1 MKTLTLHL
9 FDVLENSAKAGA
21 TAVRIDFTAEGSTL
35 HIELED
41 DGPGFPPHLLT
52 NPADPYATTRTE
64 RPVGLGLA
72 LLRQA
77 AEETDGT
84 FRATNSKNG
93 GAHLEMCVVMAHWDA
108 RPLGDPAGLIL
119 ETAVAWPHL
128 MLTVAVQVE
137 EGSRVQAFNAVR
149 VAEALDGLPLSHPS
163 VHSILQA
170 DLEASFAPLIKWT
183 ERVRDQLFT
192 DSPSP

>member
-21 TAVRIDFTAEGSTL
+21 SEVRLDFAAIGSTL

-77 AEETDGT
+77 AEETGGA
-84 FRATNSKNG
+84 FQAANGKNG
-93 GAHLEMCVVMAHWDA
+93 GAHLQISVVMSHWDA
-108 RPLGDPAGLIL
+108 RPLGDPVGLIL
-119 ETAVAWPHL
+119 ETAMAWPQL
-128 MLTVAVQVE
+128 MLTVSVQVE
-137 EGSRVQAFNAVR
+137 EAPRVQAFNAVQ
-149 VAEALDGLPLSHPS
+149 VCEVLEGLPLSHPS
-163 VHSILQA
+163 VRPILQA
-170 DLEASFAPLIKWT
+170 DLEASFAALVEWAD
-183 ERVRDQLFT
+183 RVRDQLFT
-192 DSPSP
+192 DSTPH

>member
-21 TAVRIDFTAEGSTL
+21 ANVMLDFAATGSTL
-35 HIELED
+35 RIELED

-72 LLRQA
+72 LLKQT
-77 AEETDGT
+77 AEETGGA
-84 FRATNSKNG
+84 FRAANGKSG
-93 GAHLEMCVVMAHWDA
+93 GAHLQISVVMNHWDA

-119 ETAVAWPHL
+119 ETALAWPHL
-128 MLTVAVQVE
+128 MLTVSVQVE
-137 EGSRVQAFNAVR
+137 DAPRVQAFNAVH
-149 VAEALDGLPLSHPS
+149 VSEALDGLPLSHPA
-163 VHSILQA
+163 VRPILQE
-170 DLEASFAPLIKWT
+170 DLEASFAPLLAWADQ
-183 ERVRDQLFT
+183 VRDQLFT
-192 DSPSP
+192 DSAPH

>member
-9 FDVLENSAKAGA
+9 FDVLENSARAGA
-21 TAVRIDFTAEGSTL
+21 SGLLLDFAASGNTL

-77 AEETDGT
+77 AEETGGA
-84 FRATNSKNG
+84 FRAANGKNG
-93 GAHLEMCVVMAHWDA
+93 GAHLELSVVMNHWDA
-108 RPLGDPAGLIL
+108 RPLGDPTGLIL
-119 ETAVAWPHL
+119 ETSLAWPRL
-128 MLTVAVQVE
+128 MLTVSVQVE
-137 EGSRVQAFNAVR
+137 GTPRVQAFNAVR
-149 VAEALDGLPLSHPS
+149 VAEALDGVPLSHPS
-163 VHSILQA
+163 VRPVLQA
-170 DLEASFAPLIKWT
+170 DLEATFAPLVEWAD
-183 ERVRDQLFT
+183 RVRDQLFT
-192 DSPSP
+192 DSASP

>member
-21 TAVRIDFTAEGSTL
+21 CAVLLDFAAHGNTL

-41 DGPGFPPHLLT
+41 DGPGFPPQLLT

-77 AEETDGT
+77 AEETGGA
-84 FRATNSKNG
+84 FLAANGKNG
-93 GAHLEMCVVMAHWDA
+93 GARLEISVVMAHCDA
-108 RPLGDPAGLIL
+108 RPLGDPTSLIL
-119 ETAVAWPHL
+119 ETAVAWPQL
-128 MLTVAVQVE
+128 MLTVSAQVE
-137 EGSRVQAFNAVR
+137 EAPRVQAFNAIQ
-149 VAEALDGLPLSHPS
+149 VAEALGGLSLSHPS
-163 VHSILQA
+163 VHPILKT
-170 DLEASFAPLIKWT
+170 DLEMSFAPLVEWAN
-183 ERVRDQLFT
+183 RVWEQEF
-192 DSPSP
+192 